1 MDRRTFIRKSS
12 TAAFASLFIGKS
24 LFANQSAN
32 SRINIGVVG
41 LGKQAMHHLRFIR
54 SDSRCWLAALCDIDS
69 ERLQYNKKDTDNYY
83 ASKGVTSDVK
93 TYSDFRDLLAD
104 KSIDAV
110 FIVTPD
116 HWHAIM
122 CIMAARA
129 GKHIYCEKPL
139 TFTVQ
144 EGALVAEA
152 VKASGVVFQTGS
164 QQRSER
170 SFRNLVQLARS
181 GALGEIKEV
190 FCNFSWHFP
199 KVHNWKAE
207 SVPDNINWNMW
218 IGPSPMRPYSQRLL
232 SALYYGE
239 KKVLYGAPWGEWR
252 FHSDFGNGMQ
262 ADWGAHHYDIAQWG
276 LNMDGKGPKYVQ
288 LSKRKYPEF
297 STYSEKLI
305 YTYENGVKVI
315 TGTSDDAKKAGCAAN
330 AMVTFVGK
338 KAMAAAS
345 RADYFWASKPS
356 LYDPK
361 IFANVDNAYVST
373 EHRANFIEGI
383 LTGRPV
389 ICPVQV
395 GQSSC
400 NMCLIGNIAHKL
412 DRDLEWDYKTLSFKN
427 DATANAMLARKDRQS
442 WQSGKSLA

>member
-1 MDRRTFIRKSS
+1 
-12 TAAFASLFIGKS
+12 
-24 LFANQSAN
+24 
-32 SRINIGVVG
+32 
-41 LGKQAMHHLRFIR
+41 
-54 SDSRCWLAALCDIDS
+54 
-69 ERLQYNKKDTDNYY
+69 
-83 ASKGVTSDVK
+83 
-93 TYSDFRDLLAD
+93 
-104 KSIDAV
+104 
-110 FIVTPD
+110 
-116 HWHAIM
+116 
-122 CIMAARA
+122 
-129 GKHIYCEKPL
+129 
-139 TFTVQ
+139 
-144 EGALVAEA
+144 
-152 VKASGVVFQTGS
+152 
-164 QQRSER
+164 
-170 SFRNLVQLARS
+170 
-181 GALGEIKEV
+181 
-190 FCNFSWHFP
+190 
-199 KVHNWKAE
+199 
-207 SVPDNINWNMW
+207 
-218 IGPSPMRPYSQRLL
+218 
-232 SALYYGE
+232 
-239 KKVLYGAPWGEWR
+239 
-252 FHSDFGNGMQ
+252 MQ

-297 STYSEKLI
+297 STYTEKLI

-361 IFANVDNAYVST
+361 IFANADNAYVST

-427 DATANAMLARKDRQS
+427 DDAANAMLARKDRQS
-442 WQSGKSLA
+442 WQSGKSFV